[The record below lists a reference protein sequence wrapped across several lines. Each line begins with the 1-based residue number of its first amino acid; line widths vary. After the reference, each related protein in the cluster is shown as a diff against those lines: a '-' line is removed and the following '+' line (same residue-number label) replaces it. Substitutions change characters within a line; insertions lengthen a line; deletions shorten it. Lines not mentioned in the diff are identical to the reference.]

1 MCEEVTISRGLSKKR
16 TGRLLGSCFLALG
29 IFWIVLCAVLAYA
42 DGFAEE
48 TVGMAAARYE
58 SFTGKIALNSFEE
71 DKLLKQKILFAKETL
86 LPLLSA
92 SVPVS
97 AVLGVVSILASLV
110 LLFFPVRAASA
121 LVKLR
126 LFREYSGDERKED
139 FPRISRKVLYGI
151 LIAVGAVVAI
161 AFGVLLTDP
170 SRKTPEKVA
179 QLEREASRF
188 YRLEKAYFAKTKKLG
203 SWKQIGYEPESSD
216 YFVFKTSGSGLW
228 VAENSEP
235 WEDCPAWNSW
245 RIGFEISGI
254 FTKELKAFV
263 RLPKDSFCKSLT
275 PEFRKSVLKA
285 GKF

>member
-1 MCEEVTISRGLSKKR
+1 MREEVIFSRGLSKKR
-16 TGRLLGSCFLALG
+16 TGRLLGAGFLALG

-86 LPLLSA
+86 LPALSA
-92 SVPVS
+92 AVPVS
-97 AVLGVVSILASLV
+97 AVLGGGFVLTGLAFLLLPVRTASL
-110 LLFFPVRAASA
+110 
-121 LVKLR
+121 LVKAH
-126 LFREYSGDERKED
+126 FFKEYSENETEEN
-139 FPRISRKVLYGI
+139 FPKIPRKVLCGI
-151 LIAVGAVVAI
+151 LITLCVMLFVSIG
-161 AFGVLLTDP
+161 FYLSDS

-188 YRLEKAYFAKTKKLG
+188 YRLERAYFAKTKKLG
-203 SWKQIGYEPESSD
+203 TWKQVGYEPENSD
-216 YFVFKTSGSGLW
+216 YFVFKTSGSGSW
-228 VAENSEP
+228 VAENSEA
-235 WEDCPAWNSW
+235 WENCPVGNSW
-245 RIGFEISGI
+245 RIGLEVSGI
-254 FTKELKAFV
+254 FTKELKASI
-263 RLPKDSFCKSLT
+263 RLPKDSACKALT